1 MGKDNS
7 AASWKRSRSGAGE
20 KPWTAGV
27 FGADGV
33 GFGKRT
39 EVVGMGTDFDANAGI
54 GIGISDGVVAGVV
67 FRVEDPVV
75 GVAVVSV
82 AGEPGA
88 STF

>member
-1 MGKDNS
+1 M
-7 AASWKRSRSGAGE
+7 
-20 KPWTAGV
+20 
-27 FGADGV
+27 
-33 GFGKRT
+33 
-39 EVVGMGTDFDANAGI
+39 VGMGTDFDANA

>member
-33 GFGKRT
+33 GLAKRI
-39 EVVGMGTDFDANAGI
+39 EVVGMGTDFDADADI
-54 GIGISDGVVAGVV
+54 GNVADVVAGVAIGAESSV
-67 FRVEDPVV
+67 IGAAAVPVV
-75 GVAVVSV
+75 GK
-82 AGEPGA
+82 PDA
-88 STF
+88 STS